1 MSPHVLF
8 HGTALAAR
16 VVAELAAKGF
26 VAGMNAL
33 VNLEFV
39 DAIEGLFTFATNER
53 LFPRVDQQMPLQVLR
68 VFRHV
73 YTTFEDRVEGGGVGR
88 KIEEVK
94 NIAGSA
100 GKRPLYVYFLHVHR

>member
-73 YTTFEDRVEGGGVGR
+73 YTTFEDRVEGGSREKDRGGEKHRR
-88 KIEEVK
+88 KSI
-94 NIAGSA
+94 N
-100 GKRPLYVYFLHVHR
+100 RPTNLPYTLY